1 MRGRR
6 VAPDRAVACKTA
18 RKTAL
23 RNPGEILAATD
34 VNAFRSGDYGRPR
47 IVKICAWRCRD
58 IIACSR
64 RRQNRRTARVRGACR
79 NSARKIGSTVCES
92 PGQDGSSRWSFH
104 NGYYVAACC
113 TSPARSDLSDHRD
126 KAKRFLRAT
135 RDRSSALP
143 TPPRE
148 LAFCGA
154 TADLRFRNTA
164 RRGARRLR
172 APRRNYASPQRRALR
187 QK

>member
-1 MRGRR
+1 L
-6 VAPDRAVACKTA
+6 RATGAQEDAKNCVKKPW
-18 RKTAL
+18 RS
-23 RNPGEILAATD
+23 EILAASD
-34 VNAFRSGDYGRPR
+34 VNAFRSGSRGTPR
-47 IVKICAWRCRD
+47 IVKICARRSRD

-79 NSARKIGSTVCES
+79 YSVHKIGSTVCES
-92 PGQDGSSRWSFH
+92 PGQDGNSRWSFH

-113 TSPARSDLSDHRD
+113 SSPARSDLSDHRD
-126 KAKRFLRAT
+126 NVKRFLRDT

-154 TADLRFRNTA
+154 IADVRLRNIA
-164 RRGARRLR
+164 RRDARRLQ
-172 APRRNYASPQRRALR
+172 PSRRNYASPQRRALR